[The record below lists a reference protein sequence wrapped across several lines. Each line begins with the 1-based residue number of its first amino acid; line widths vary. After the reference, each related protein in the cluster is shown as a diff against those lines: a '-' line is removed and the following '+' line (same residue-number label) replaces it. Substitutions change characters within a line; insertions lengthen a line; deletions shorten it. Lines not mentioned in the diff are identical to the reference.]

1 MRQTFDKHAFQLGS
15 GKPRLALIGSRDGDL
30 IRVNRFQGLTKSQVV
45 LSSGRV
51 DRLMKVVEVRG
62 FSFTGSPVNLHVSNY
77 QPPSEQISTYIGAI
91 INLHVSN

>member
-1 MRQTFDKHAFQLGS
+1 MHFS
-15 GKPRLALIGSRDGDL
+15 LAVGNPDSLSSAPEMVIRDDG
-30 IRVNRFQGLTKSQVV
+30 FQGLTKFQVV

-62 FSFTGSPVNLHVSNY
+62 FSFTGSPINLHVSNY